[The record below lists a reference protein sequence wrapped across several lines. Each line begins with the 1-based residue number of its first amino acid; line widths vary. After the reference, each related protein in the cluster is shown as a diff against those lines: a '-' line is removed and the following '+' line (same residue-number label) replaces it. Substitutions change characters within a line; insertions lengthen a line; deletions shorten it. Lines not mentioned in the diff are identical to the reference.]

1 MLENGTA
8 SRDDIDTAMKGG
20 CNFPMGP
27 LALLDLVGL
36 DTSLAILDALYD
48 EFRDPNYAAVPGSA
62 PHGHRRPPRPEVRPG
77 LLRLLETPDWWGER
91 LHRARRTGSHA
102 GRSAEADD
110 SQLRHIFGLVA
121 RSARE
126 AGAKAVTSG
135 QWLAE
140 VTLEL
145 AGHLNV
151 RDLATLREHHDGLA
165 GPLLARVLIR
175 NASLTSAMAGA
186 ATGALAAAS
195 EATPATWGTLPIEL
209 LVETLVVVGIE
220 MKLVAELHEAAGIAL
235 PQSLSDKATLIAR
248 SWAESRGVRRDDV
261 VLLAQAAGAGA
272 TAPIAGAA
280 AGLLGRSGHDQ
291 LISHLRRRLIRH
303 AGRTRCRSRP
313 C

>member
-1 MLENGTA
+1 VSDSTGHAE
-8 SRDDIDTAMKGG
+8 
-20 CNFPMGP
+20 
-27 LALLDLVGL
+27 LARA
-36 DTSLAILDALYD
+36 LAG
-48 EFRDPNYAAVPGSA
+48 AA
-62 PHGHRRPPRPEVRPG
+62 
-77 LLRLLETPDWWGER
+77 D
-91 LHRARRTGSHA
+91 
-102 GRSAEADD
+102 ADD
-110 SQLRHIFGLVA
+110 ETQLRHVVGLVA

-140 VTLEL
+140 VALEL

-175 NASLTSAMAGA
+175 NASLTSAAAGA

-195 EATPATWGTLPIEL
+195 ETTPATWGALPIEL
-209 LVETLVVVGIE
+209 VVETLVVVGVE
-220 MKLVAELHEAAGIAL
+220 MKLVAELHEAAGIVL
-235 PQSLSDKATLIAR
+235 PQALGDKASLIAR

-280 AGLLGRSGHDQ
+280 AGLLGRSGRDQ
-291 LISHLRRRLIRH
+291 LISHLRRRLIRR
-303 AGRTRCRSRP
+303 AGKNALSLTPLLIGGVAGAVLNRWVTRRLGIEVATSLGIPPPR
-313 C
+313 